1 MRVFGIDCGSQKT
14 GYGVIETDGRN
25 HRALEFGVIKVASES
40 SFPKRLEKIHSE
52 LEALMVVH
60 KPDSV
65 AIEEI
70 FNAVNVKTTLK
81 LAQVRGVALLLAAQV
96 ELPVGEYS
104 PLAIKK
110 SVVGYG
116 RAGKEQ
122 VQMMVASLLGLREP
136 IQSQDAADALAVAIC
151 HSQWVARRTL

>member
-14 GYGVIETDGRN
+14 GYGIIETDGRN
-25 HRALEFGVIKVASES
+25 HRALEFGVIKVVPGS
-40 SFPKRLEKIHSE
+40 SFPDRLQKIHSE
-52 LEALMVVH
+52 LEALVAVH
-60 KPDSV
+60 NPDTI

-104 PLAIKK
+104 PLEIKK

-116 RAGKEQ
+116 RAEKRQ
-122 VQMMVASLLGLREP
+122 VQLMVASLLGLREP
-136 IQSQDAADALAVAIC
+136 IESQDAADALAVAIC
-151 HSQWVARRTL
+151 HSQRVARGTL